1 MAVSVNKSSGLYN
14 IISKPQAANSSKG
27 YKKLAYRYNKKYLLI
42 LAVLFF
48 PLTTFAQKVAHPKD
62 SLPVDTVK
70 KDFVSQMRKMG
81 NEEAKNSVVLFNR
94 EKEEMKQEELIEQVK
109 KITQKVKVY
118 IKTGIDSAEIDN
130 ELEDVKRWSKFVG
143 DGIFVN
149 MGTSQTHRNLSTTS
163 KILIELLNRTNKRK
177 SEIDIYEKGLVT
189 YRFKLDSLYADSS
202 LYDFPKDSVQIIKY
216 RKKLLIVVKE
226 IGPIDTALKYA
237 INNVSKLQDKTNLT
251 VINLS
256 AQLTEIEGYQNEL
269 SYKTFNREFANIW
282 GDVGYIRPFDEIV
295 HFSVAKTELNL
306 LFYTQ
311 NYPGRIFLIFI
322 LIIGATIFLRSLKNM
337 LNQQSS
343 LIDVSKGHLVLR
355 YTLLSALVL
364 VLSLGQFIFPDPP
377 FIFNCIFWIVPSVC
391 LSFIFQG
398 YITRH
403 WQMIWLTFL
412 ALFVL
417 ACVDNLIL
425 QASRV
430 ERWGMVFLAAG
441 GAVFGL
447 FVLIKGRKDE
457 LREKLIL
464 YFIAL
469 LVVLEITSVFANL
482 FGRYNFS
489 KTLLISGY
497 LSVIIGILF
506 LWTVRLI
513 NEGLYMAS
521 GVYTQQDK
529 KLFYIN
535 FDKVGEKV
543 PALLYFFLIA
553 GWFILFG
560 RNFYIFR
567 LISDPLKDFFYN
579 DRTIGNYSFTI
590 NSLLIF
596 FLIISISV
604 IASKVVSYFASEKG
618 IDTPVNKTGI
628 DSQSR
633 KAGVGSWLLLI
644 RVAIISTGLFL
655 ALAASGFPLEKITI
669 IIGALGVGIGLGL
682 QTLVNNLVSGLIIA
696 FEKPVN
702 VGDIVEIAGKGGT
715 VKSIGFRSSII
726 SKWDGP
732 DMVIP
737 NGDLLNAHLINWTL
751 AGSKRQMEIVIGVAY
766 GTDLKKASDIIMG
779 LIAANKRIHEH
790 PQAGVL
796 FQEFNSSSIEV
807 KVAFWVRDYKDG
819 PAVRSDIVLAIDK
832 AFREN
837 DIEIPF
843 PQQELY
849 VHDVPDEDNPEPE
862 PKPTAPKKTRTA
874 KKE

>member
-1 MAVSVNKSSGLYN
+1 MAVFVNESSGSN
-14 IISKPQAANSSKG
+14 NPISLLHTINRDKR
-27 YKKLAYRYNKKYLLI
+27 YRYSKTCLL
-42 LAVLFF
+42 VLVSIFF
-48 PLTTFAQKVAHPKD
+48 SLSAFAQKVALPKD
-62 SLPVDTVK
+62 SLTVDTGK
-70 KDFVSQMRKMG
+70 KDFVSRMRKIG
-81 NEEAKNSVVLFNR
+81 NDEAKNSVALFNR
-94 EKEEMKQEELIEQVK
+94 EKEEMKQEELVEQIK
-109 KITQKVKVY
+109 KITQKAKVY

-163 KILIELLNRTNKRK
+163 KILIELLHRTNRRKR
-177 SEIDIYEKGLVT
+177 EIDTYEKDLVT

-202 LYDFPKDSVQIIKY
+202 VYDFPKDSVQIAKY
-216 RKKLLIVVKE
+216 LKKLIIVVKE
-226 IGPIDTALKYA
+226 IGPVDTALKYA
-237 INNVSKLQDKTNLT
+237 INNVSKLQDKANLR

-256 AQLTEIEGYQNEL
+256 TQLAEIEGYQNEL
-269 SYKTFNREFANIW
+269 SYKTFNREFANLW
-282 GDVGYIRPFDEIV
+282 GDVGYVRPFDDIL
-295 HFSVAKTELNL
+295 HFSAVKAQLNC
-306 LFYTQ
+306 LFYTE
-311 NYPGRIFLIFI
+311 NYLGRIFIIFVLIG
-322 LIIGATIFLRSLKNM
+322 GAIIFLRSLKSI
-337 LNQQSS
+337 LSQQGSPVV
-343 LIDVSKGHLVLR
+343 DVSKGHLVLR
-355 YTLLSALVL
+355 YTALSALVII
-364 VLSLGQFIFPDPP
+364 LSLGQFIFPDPP
-377 FIFNCIFWIVPSVC
+377 FIFNCILWIVPAIC
-391 LSFIFQG
+391 LSFIFRGFISKQ
-398 YITRH
+398 
-403 WQMIWLTFL
+403 WMMIWLTFL
-412 ALFVL
+412 VLFVL
-417 ACVDNLIL
+417 ACADNLIL

-430 ERWGMVFLAAG
+430 ERWGMVVLASVG
-441 GAVFGL
+441 GIFGIW
-447 FVLIKGRKDE
+447 VLIKGRKEE

-469 LVVLEITSVFANL
+469 LVILEFTSVFANL

-489 KTLLISGY
+489 KTLLIAGY
-497 LSVIIGILF
+497 LNVIIGILF

-521 GVYTQQDK
+521 GVYTKQDK

-543 PALLYFFLIA
+543 PALFYFFLII
-553 GWFILFG
+553 GWFVLFG

-567 LISDPLKDFFYN
+567 FISDPLKDFFFD

-590 NSLLIF
+590 NNILIF
-596 FLIISISV
+596 FLIISLSV

-618 IDTPVNKTGI
+618 IDTPGNKTVNDG
-628 DSQSR
+628 QSR

-702 VGDIVEIAGKGGT
+702 VGDIVEISGQGGT

-732 DMVIP
+732 DVVIP

-766 GTDLKKASDIIMG
+766 NTDLEKAKKIIMD
-779 LIAANKRIHEH
+779 IVAANTRIHAH

-796 FQEFNSSSIEV
+796 FQDFNPGSIAI
-807 KVAFWVRDYKDG
+807 KVQFWVRDYKDG
-819 PAVRSDIVLAIDK
+819 SAVRSEIIAAMDT
-832 AFREN
+832 AFKEN
-837 DIEIPF
+837 DIVVPF
-843 PQQELY
+843 PQQDVYIHEL
-849 VHDVPDEDNPEPE
+849 PDEKTPGPQ
-862 PKPTAPKKTRTA
+862 PKPVATKKKRTD